1 MAKLD
6 KKYMATGL
14 GIFLILVAGY
24 AEPYQVGVTV
34 VGGVMTALGA
44 KELLKL

>member
-1 MAKLD
+1 MAKINKDLIVT
-6 KKYMATGL
+6 AL
-14 GIFLILVAGY
+14 GIILIAGASI

-34 VGGVMTALGA
+34 VGGVMTALGV